1 MRSRG
6 RDERLPTI
14 CERCP
19 TTRCPVLPS
28 GSARGTA
35 AMLLPN
41 GPFRLAFAYGCYGA
55 VVTVKNRAA
64 RTGLYAVAVASLAF
78 AAQLWL

>member
-1 MRSRG
+1 MKSRG
-6 RDERLPTI
+6 RERIPTI

-19 TTRCPVLPS
+19 VLLRTS
-28 GSARGTA
+28 SKGTA
-35 AMLLPN
+35 AMLLPH
-41 GPFRLAFAYGCYGA
+41 GPLRVAFAYGCYGA

-64 RTGLYAVAVASLAF
+64 RTSLYAVAVAGLAF

>member
-1 MRSRG
+1 
-6 RDERLPTI
+6 
-14 CERCP
+14 
-19 TTRCPVLPS
+19 
-28 GSARGTA
+28 
-35 AMLLPN
+35 MLLPN